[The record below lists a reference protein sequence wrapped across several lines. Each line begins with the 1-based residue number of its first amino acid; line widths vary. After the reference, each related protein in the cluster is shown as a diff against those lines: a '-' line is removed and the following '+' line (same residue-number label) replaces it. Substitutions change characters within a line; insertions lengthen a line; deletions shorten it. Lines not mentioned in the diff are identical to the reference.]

1 VEDSVL
7 QRLNS
12 NEKLAVFRRRVLT
25 RFRKSVLGYRHIHD
39 TCHIVSGS
47 TISRDLTT
55 GPFCFINSGCFI
67 GPGVTLGRYVLFGP
81 RVGIVGADHVTDRPD
96 TPMIFAGR
104 PELLRTAIGDDVWIG
119 FGATIMA
126 GVRIGNGAI
135 VGAGSVVT
143 QDVPDYEIHVGI
155 PNRCVA
161 VRFEGE
167 DRQRHME
174 MLAAPATQGQY
185 CPPKMV

>member
-1 VEDSVL
+1 VEGSVL

-12 NEKLAVFRRRVLT
+12 NEGLAVFRRRALT
-25 RFRKSVLGYRHIHD
+25 RFRKSVLGYRNIHD

-55 GPFCFINSGCFI
+55 GPFCSINSGCFI
-67 GPGVTLGRYVLFGP
+67 GPGVTLGRYVLIGP

-104 PELLRTAIGDDVWIG
+104 PELLRTTIGDDVWIG

-135 VGAGSVVT
+135 VAAGSVVT

-161 VRFEGE
+161 IRFEGE

-174 MLAAPATQGQY
+174 MLAAPTAEGRY

>member
-1 VEDSVL
+1 VEETLL
-7 QRLNS
+7 QRLRS
-12 NEKLAVFRRRVLT
+12 NEKFAVSRRRALTQFRRW
-25 RFRKSVLGYRHIHD
+25 VLGYRNIHS

-47 TISRDLTT
+47 TISRDLET
-55 GPFCFINSGCFI
+55 GPFCFINAGCFI
-67 GPGVTLGRYVLFGP
+67 GPGVTLGRYVLLGP
-81 RVGIVGADHVTDRPD
+81 RVGIVGADHITDRPD

-174 MLAAPATQGQY
+174 MLAAPTAEGRY

>member
-1 VEDSVL
+1 
-7 QRLNS
+7 
-12 NEKLAVFRRRVLT
+12 
-25 RFRKSVLGYRHIHD
+25 
-39 TCHIVSGS
+39 
-47 TISRDLTT
+47 
-55 GPFCFINSGCFI
+55 
-67 GPGVTLGRYVLFGP
+67 
-81 RVGIVGADHVTDRPD
+81 
-96 TPMIFAGR
+96 MIFAGR

-174 MLAAPATQGQY
+174 MLAAPATEGRY